1 MDDNSHEPD
10 QDRRS
15 FLIKVMAGGSILL
28 SLLLSALLN
37 WLMGKIQELRRK
49 QKQERYKASPIYPYR
64 KGCCERVIFF
74 WNGCRYELEY
84 GIQRSQS
91 EKLGMVNIALFGVK
105 FHIRP
110 FNTKHAFAM
119 PIFSITY
126 YLIFAPLTFWPKI
139 CPGDI

>member
-74 WNGCRYELEY
+74 
-84 GIQRSQS
+84 
-91 EKLGMVNIALFGVK
+91 GMVAGMSLNTAFKGV
-105 FHIRP
+105 R
-110 FNTKHAFAM
+110 AR
-119 PIFSITY
+119 SSG
-126 YLIFAPLTFWPKI
+126 W
-139 CPGDI
+139 